1 MERTHLERG
10 SKTDCFRRSVV
21 CFTDTNTREVDDALN
36 VQAARRLYG
45 EGKKQS
51 HRSHKQ
57 RFDKGVNKPNFA
69 DSEAGWHRKRK
80 MELQRAVATPARARN
95 PEPDEGSAEL
105 TEGMEKE
112 CKRQRVLRQKKLVE
126 CQRNGHLLEEEKSV

>member
-51 HRSHKQ
+51 HRSHKP
-57 RFDKGVNKPNFA
+57 RFDKGVPKSNFA

-95 PEPDEGSAEL
+95 PELKHARTQLSI
-105 TEGMEKE
+105 
-112 CKRQRVLRQKKLVE
+112 
-126 CQRNGHLLEEEKSV
+126 LLYSLN